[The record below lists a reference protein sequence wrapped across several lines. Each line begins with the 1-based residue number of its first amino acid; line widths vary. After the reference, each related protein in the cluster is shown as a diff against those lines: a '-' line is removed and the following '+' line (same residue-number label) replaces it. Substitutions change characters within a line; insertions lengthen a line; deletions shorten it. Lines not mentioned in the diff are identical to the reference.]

1 MSNSL
6 EVFKSRVL
14 ATPIV
19 RLPLFLLIVLAACS
33 QQTITSDRIEV
44 GLSQSDV
51 KSILGEPSKVQEF
64 AMPEGPFF
72 GPQEVLLE
80 LAEPGRAILEWV
92 YEQGEAVLYIWF
104 SGDPGRPTTSF
115 RVIEFATFPNDAV
128 F

>member
-1 MSNSL
+1 
-6 EVFKSRVL
+6 
-14 ATPIV
+14 
-19 RLPLFLLIVLAACS
+19 
-33 QQTITSDRIEV
+33 
-44 GLSQSDV
+44 
-51 KSILGEPSKVQEF
+51 
-64 AMPEGPFF
+64 MPEGPFF